1 MPAFDYTRSR
11 ATADRL
17 IARFGQAGAVR
28 RSGAPSGDP
37 WNPVPGSPTDHP
49 CTLVDL
55 DYTAREIDG
64 TLIRATDR
72 KVLVAA
78 GGLAVEPSVA
88 DRIVI
93 AGTAL
98 EIVRVSPL
106 APGGTIVMYE
116 IQARG

>member
-1 MPAFDYTRSR
+1 MSTFDYTRSR
-11 ATADRL
+11 AAADRL

-37 WNPVPGSPTDHP
+37 WNPVPGEPTDHT
-49 CTLVDL
+49 CTLVVL
-55 DYTAREIDG
+55 DYTSMEIDG

-78 GGLAVEPSVA
+78 GGLAVEPSAA

-98 EIVRVSPL
+98 EIVRVAPL
-106 APGGTIVMYE
+106 APGGTVVLHE